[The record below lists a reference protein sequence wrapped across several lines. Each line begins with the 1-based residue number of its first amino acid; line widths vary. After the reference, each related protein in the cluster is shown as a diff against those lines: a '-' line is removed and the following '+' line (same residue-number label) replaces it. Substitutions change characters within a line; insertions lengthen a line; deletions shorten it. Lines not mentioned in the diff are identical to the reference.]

1 MKSWRFYI
9 SAIWV
14 VSLFLGCT
22 RPTPSASDSP
32 EKNTRLIEISQHLA
46 DSLWAGRHDPDNALD
61 ALYAYEY
68 LATRDSTALPVWTKL
83 VQAYYFNADYVLWQ
97 DSTRRDSL
105 FAEGYNMTRQILRQ
119 SKTYQSV
126 LSSSGDPNLAA
137 QSLGAEY
144 SQVLYWGTACLAK
157 WAATKGEIVQRGQR
171 PWIMAV
177 INHIHGLDSNFYYGA
192 YDRFMGAMLCVD
204 PLADENAPLRARL
217 HFEKSIAKA
226 PEYLGTYTL
235 MAQYYARQTKDENL
249 FYQLLTR
256 VVTSAVDVRSP
267 VGPENF
273 YEKKRAEHLLLQA
286 KQEGWFT
293 P

>member
-9 SAIWV
+9 SVIWV
-14 VSLFLGCT
+14 ITLSLGCT
-22 RPTPSASDSP
+22 KPTPSTSDIP
-32 EKNTRLIEISQHLA
+32 QKKNQLIEISQHLA
-46 DSLWAGRHDPDNALD
+46 DSLWAGRQDPDNALD

-68 LATRDSTALPVWTKL
+68 LASQDSTALPVWAKL
-83 VQAYYFNADYVLWQ
+83 VHAYYFNADFVRWQ
-97 DSTRRDSL
+97 DSILRDSL
-105 FAEGYNMTRQILRQ
+105 FAEGYNMTRQILGQ

-126 LSSSGDPNLAA
+126 LSSSGDPKLAV
-137 QSLGAEY
+137 QSLGPEY
-144 SQVLYWGTACLAK
+144 NQVLYWGTVCLAK

-177 INHIHGLDSNFYYGA
+177 INHINALDANFYYGA

-204 PLADENAPLRARL
+204 PLADENAPLRARQ

-235 MAQYYARQTKDENL
+235 MAQYYARRTKDENL

-256 VVTSAVDVRSP
+256 VVTSVVDERSP
-267 VGPENF
+267 IGPENF
-273 YEKKRAEHLLLQA
+273 YEKKRAENLLLQA